1 MVHGIDKHLVV
12 GLVCITFIV
21 CKQNMK
27 NMTHKQNIIVGI
39 VFRTLKK
46 YNIRIIQISQNKKH
60 VQNTTK
66 TMMFL
71 QLIS

>member
-1 MVHGIDKHLVV
+1 
-12 GLVCITFIV
+12 
-21 CKQNMK
+21 
-27 NMTHKQNIIVGI
+27 MTHKQNIIVGI
-39 VFRTLKK
+39 VFRTLKI

-71 QLIS
+71 KLVS